1 MSRITAIEPLK
12 KDPSRVGI
20 YLDGKLALELAAILT
35 AWLGPGQDLD
45 ESRIAALRD
54 QDVRE
59 RAYEDAVAF
68 LARRVRSDGEIRQY
82 LRRRRVAPDVIEQ
95 TLDRLHANRLADDQ
109 LFTQAWIENR
119 TTFRPRS
126 RRALSWE
133 LKQKGVPEATV
144 QAALAGLDDDS
155 LAYQAGQK
163 RAARFANLEWDA
175 FRSKLTGFL
184 ARRGFSY
191 PVIATA
197 VSRLWSE
204 THAGGHTADTNED
217 TR

>member
-1 MSRITAIEPLK
+1 MSTITAIEPLK
-12 KDPSRVGI
+12 NDPSRVGI
-20 YLDGKLALELAAILT
+20 YLDGKLALELAAVLT
-35 AWLGPGQDLD
+35 AWLMPGQDLD
-45 ESRIAALRD
+45 ESKIAALRE

-59 RAYEDAVAF
+59 RAYEGALAF
-68 LARRVRSDGEIRQY
+68 LTRRVRSDGEIRQH
-82 LRRRRVAPDVIEQ
+82 LRRSKVAPDVIEQ
-95 TLDRLHANRLADDQ
+95 TLDRLHTNHLADDR

-126 RRALSWE
+126 KRALSWE
-133 LKQKGVPEATV
+133 LKNKGVPEDTV

-155 LAYQAGQK
+155 LAHQAGQK
-163 RAARFANLEWDA
+163 RAARLTNLEWDA
-175 FRSKLTGFL
+175 FRIKLTGFL

-204 THAGGHTADTNED
+204 THAGGHTADPNED